1 MPSWRTLGLTRSSVR
16 FGLSC
21 SLTCGLGMSDASLA
35 CEGTER
41 GGVLV
46 CGEDGCVLII
56 SDCGTLSNVV

>member
-1 MPSWRTLGLTRSSVR
+1 
-16 FGLSC
+16 
-21 SLTCGLGMSDASLA
+21 MSDASLA